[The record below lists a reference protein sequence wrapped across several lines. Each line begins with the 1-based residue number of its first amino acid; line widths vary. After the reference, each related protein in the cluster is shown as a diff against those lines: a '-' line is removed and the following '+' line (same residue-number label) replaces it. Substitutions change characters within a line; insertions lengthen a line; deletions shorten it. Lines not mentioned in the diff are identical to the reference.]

1 MPNPFR
7 DEINTLRIMG
17 SNTQA
22 TDSNTPSAYSL
33 FRLAS
38 GPVSFC
44 AIWAMGQLGWW
55 PEQIATACAIAAWV
69 ILWWILECVP
79 IAVASLLP
87 VILVPT
93 FGLAK
98 VGAVSAHYGS
108 KYVFLFMGGFLVA
121 IAMEKWNLHRRI
133 ALGILLRSGVSPTCI
148 LGGFMLATF
157 LLSMWLSNTATTLMM
172 LPIALSIASQMPQ
185 LGRMGTTALLLG
197 TAYAANI
204 GGTATLVGT
213 PPNTAMAG
221 LVEQQFKLSL
231 PFLEWMAMALPFACV
246 LVVAVFLVLCQTL
259 RKTEQNGQ
267 RTEMNADHNQRL
279 DTIESEWSAL
289 GTVTVAERRVGL
301 VFLTLALLWMSRRL
315 LVSMTGLPLDDTAI
329 AMAAGLSL
337 FLIPSGGHDKNA
349 PSTPLMNWS
358 DGKQLPWDILLLF
371 GGGLA
376 LADTL
381 KNAGVLDELA
391 LTLSNLGSSGG
402 SFVVIALATLIFFG
416 LFATELMSNL
426 ALTVVAVPAAG
437 AFALELGIPVL
448 QAVVPLTLVSSCAFM
463 LPMATPPNAIVFGSG
478 KIRMADM
485 VRIGFVC
492 NIIAA
497 ALALFW
503 AFFILPYWSVW
514 ALEQ

>member
-1 MPNPFR
+1 
-7 DEINTLRIMG
+7 
-17 SNTQA
+17 
-22 TDSNTPSAYSL
+22 
-33 FRLAS
+33 
-38 GPVSFC
+38 
-44 AIWAMGQLGWW
+44 MGQCGWW
-55 PEQIATACAIAAWV
+55 PEHIATACAMAVWV
-69 ILWWILECVP
+69 ILWWVLECVP

-87 VILVPT
+87 LVLVPT

-98 VGAVSAHYGS
+98 VGEVSAHYGS

-133 ALGILLRSGVSPTCI
+133 ALGILLRSGISPPRI

-221 LVEQQFKLSL
+221 LVEQQFELTL
-231 PFLEWMAMALPFACV
+231 PFLEWMAMALPFACI
-246 LVVAVFLVLCQTL
+246 LVVAVFMVLCQTL
-259 RKTEQNGQ
+259 RKAQTDGQ
-267 RTEMNADHNQRL
+267 SQGIDADQNQRL
-279 DTIESEWSAL
+279 DTIESEWNAL
-289 GTVTVAERRVGL
+289 GTVTSAERRVGL
-301 VFLTLALLWMSRRL
+301 VFLTLALLWMGRRL
-315 LVSMTGLPLDDTAI
+315 LVSLTGLPLDDTAI

-337 FLIPSGGHDKNA
+337 FLIPSEGRGGKTVPA
-349 PSTPLMNWS
+349 PPLMNWS

-391 LTLSNLGSSGG
+391 TVLSSMGNSGG
-402 SFVVIALATLIFFG
+402 SFVVIALAALILFG

-492 NIIAA
+492 NLIAA
-497 ALALFW
+497 ALAIVW
-503 AFFILPYWSVW
+503 AFFILPAWAEW
-514 ALEQ
+514 ALGQV

>member
-1 MPNPFR
+1 MSFKAPK
-7 DEINTLRIMG
+7 
-17 SNTQA
+17 
-22 TDSNTPSAYSL
+22 TDLKTPSKPSTW
-33 FRLAS
+33 RLAS
-38 GPVSFC
+38 GPASFL
-44 AIWAMGQLGWW
+44 AIWAMGQCGWW
-55 PEQIATACAIAAWV
+55 PEHIATACAIAAWV
-69 ILWWILECVP
+69 ILWWVLESVP

-93 FGLAK
+93 FGLAH
-98 VGAVSAHYGS
+98 VGDVSAHYGS

-121 IAMEKWNLHRRI
+121 IAMEKWKLHRRI
-133 ALGILLRSGVSPTCI
+133 ALGILLRSGVSPRRI

-246 LVVAVFLVLCQTL
+246 LMVAVFLVLCQTL
-259 RKTEQNGQ
+259 RNAQGSNQIQGIDTDQN
-267 RTEMNADHNQRL
+267 RRL
-279 DTIESEWSAL
+279 DTIELEWNAL
-289 GTVTVAERRVGL
+289 GVVTSAERRVGL
-301 VFLTLALLWMSRRL
+301 VFMALALLWVSRRP
-315 LVSMTGLPLDDTAI
+315 LVALTGLPLDDTAI
-329 AMAAGLSL
+329 SMAAGLSL
-337 FLIPSGGHDKNA
+337 FLIPSGVRENDKA
-349 PSTPLMNWS
+349 ASSPLMSWS

-376 LADTL
+376 LAGTL

-391 LTLSNLGSSGG
+391 TVLSSMGNSGG
-402 SFVVIALATLIFFG
+402 TFVVVALATLILFG

-492 NIIAA
+492 NLIAA
-497 ALALFW
+497 ALAIFW
-503 AFFILPYWSVW
+503 AFFILPAWAQW
-514 ALEQ
+514 ALGPV